1 MYNDSELF
9 RHKKSDTVKWIIV
22 FVLIVILLAGTT
34 ASLFLTLRK
43 EPAPEENTETEETL
57 ADDLAV
63 GLVDT
68 EEAYKMPK
76 AMSFSSKAL
85 AAALAKGQEVSV
97 KIKAIILP
105 YDAANQLVDYSIEWG
120 NAPTHGDEEVTDY
133 VTVAPDSDG
142 SLTATVS
149 CRQAFGDD
157 KIIITVTTRDGGY
170 TADCTVSFVGV
181 ASELSITPSGASSI
195 QDDKRGA
202 YYQLGTNKTYTF
214 DINLDNI
221 FHEVGSTNLT
231 VSTGGFGS
239 LYFGTVYVDSTTG
252 VSRFSN
258 MEKREMSDIAEW
270 FIESADI
277 SGTTLTVKTGTKL
290 VENYSSHTENDEY
303 FTGSYIYDRFVYED
317 EFGLTMGQTTA
328 DDYEGKAQTN
338 TAELPSCYFTITVT
352 DSVSGLCDTV
362 RFWLVSS
369 VTGIRFEEA
378 DLSF

>member
-57 ADDLAV
+57 LDDLAV

-76 AMSFSSKAL
+76 AMSFSSKTL
-85 AAALAKGQEVSV
+85 AAALAKGQEISV
-97 KIKAIILP
+97 KIKAIISP

-120 NAPTHGDEEVTDY
+120 NAPTHGAEAVTDY

-202 YYQLGTNKTYTF
+202 YYQLGTNKTYTI

-277 SGTTLTVKTGTKL
+277 SGTKLTVKTGTKL

-328 DDYEGKAQTN
+328 DDYEVKAQTN

>member
-1 MYNDSELF
+1 M
-9 RHKKSDTVKWIIV
+9 
-22 FVLIVILLAGTT
+22 
-34 ASLFLTLRK
+34 
-43 EPAPEENTETEETL
+43 
-57 ADDLAV
+57 
-63 GLVDT
+63 
-68 EEAYKMPK
+68 
-76 AMSFSSKAL
+76 
-85 AAALAKGQEVSV
+85 
-97 KIKAIILP
+97 
-105 YDAANQLVDYSIEWG
+105 DYSIEWG